1 MAFTNVDTNTL
12 SFGSRAWALQ
22 ASNGGFV
29 QAIRPFADS
38 LHAGDK
44 VSFVF
49 ENGWVDGTPSSVGVA
64 FHNRFEQRLAELYF
78 EGHTTNFVVND
89 TAKRDTGIPWSDSP
103 KTCSFEMLSSL
114 DYRLTV
120 NGQTFA
126 GEFAD
131 ASEYAV
137 SYIRF
142 WNYNAGGTVESKFYI
157 GALSVTGAPLPVA
170 TYSSE
175 IAVHRAA
182 STNTNRRVESI
193 LSTAGGLVATLNN
206 IAGIDGNIWIADA
219 LVDGVWNWALLTN
232 TLYAISNNTVTL
244 VPPGAAGLTV
254 YSIGKPGGH

>member
-1 MAFTNVDTNTL
+1 MH
-12 SFGSRAWALQ
+12 
-22 ASNGGFV
+22 
-29 QAIRPFADS
+29 P
-38 LHAGDK
+38 GDK

-49 ENGWVDGTPSSVGVA
+49 ENGGIDGSPSSIGVA
-64 FHNRFEQRLAELYF
+64 FHNRFEQRLAEFYF
-78 EGHTTNFVVND
+78 AGGTTNFVVND
-89 TAKRDTGIPWSDSP
+89 TAVRNTGIPWSPDA
-103 KTCSFEMLSSL
+103 KICTFEMLSSL

-120 NGQTFA
+120 NGQAFT

-137 SYIRF
+137 AYIRF
-142 WNYNAGGTVESKFYI
+142 WNYNAGSGFDRRLFI

-182 STNTNRRVESI
+182 STNTARRVESV

-219 LVDGVWNWALLTN
+219 LVDGGWNWALLTN

-254 YSIGKPGGH
+254 YSLGKPGGH